1 MKTKLT
7 FKSSTYI
14 LASSFVLALSIK
26 TFSQQMPTHLQYI
39 ICLPKLV
46 KINGGRGLPRIL
58 VDAGIHAREWISPAA
73 TLFFMERLARVIK
86 RWGHHVVFKLLLAF
100 TFLDSY
106 HRYKSPFPSL
116 IHWRV
121 DWLIESLML
130 LSGCHVITIRKHG
143 ISLYKPLLLALP
155 PL

>member
-7 FKSSTYI
+7 FKFSLISCVSTR
-14 LASSFVLALSIK
+14 

-86 RWGHHVVFKLLLAF
+86 RWGHHEFFKLQLAF
-100 TFLDSY
+100 TFLDTY

-116 IHWRV
+116 ILWRV

-130 LSGCHVITIRKHG
+130 PSGCHVITIRKHG
-143 ISLYKPLLLALP
+143 ISLYKPELF
-155 PL
+155 